1 MKHYYDIK
9 PTDRLAGLGFSEA
22 ELRLNFFF
30 EKSKKIAKQKLLV
43 KKNIINTQKKGWN

>member
-9 PTDRLAGLGFSEA
+9 PSDRLAGLGFSET
-22 ELRLNFFF
+22 ELRLSFFF
-30 EKSKKIAKQKLLV
+30 EKSKKVAKQKLLI